1 MIGVGKIEKLLARL
15 LTVPRDFTFDE
26 ARTLLEAYGYVL
38 SNSGRTSG
46 SRMKFYRGTKILS
59 LHKPHPRKELL
70 EYQVKA
76 LIEELKEE
84 GII

>member
-1 MIGVGKIEKLLARL
+1 MGKKEKLLARL
-15 LTVPRDFTFDE
+15 LTVPKDFTFDE

-38 SNSGRTSG
+38 SNSGKTSG
-46 SRMKFYRGTKILS
+46 SRVKFHRGTKIFR

-76 LIEELKEE
+76 IIEELKEE
-84 GII
+84 GIL

>member
-1 MIGVGKIEKLLARL
+1 MGKIKKLLARL

-38 SNSGRTSG
+38 SNSGKTSG
-46 SRMKFYRGTKILS
+46 SRVEFYRGTKILS
-59 LHKPHPRKELL
+59 LHKPHTRKELL

>member
-1 MIGVGKIEKLLARL
+1 
-15 LTVPRDFTFDE
+15 
-26 ARTLLEAYGYVL
+26 
-38 SNSGRTSG
+38 
-46 SRMKFYRGTKILS
+46 MKFYRGTKILS

-76 LIEELKEE
+76 LIEELKDE